1 MCLDKQ
7 VLYCL
12 VSEVTTKGQMRAVR
26 GCQLKQREKPLSI
39 SILSDGNFRCFRQS
53 TWYFSFW
60 SNNEYLSKRNWIW
73 SSCWNDINTDA
84 RRNLCSTWISQ
95 TIETIDCHSTELKQ
109 SCALWKMVRLK
120 PFFFYFPQTH
130 NLYEYGIKNL
140 ISSYFDRGKQI

>member
-53 TWYFSFW
+53 T
-60 SNNEYLSKRNWIW
+60 
-73 SSCWNDINTDA
+73 
-84 RRNLCSTWISQ
+84 
-95 TIETIDCHSTELKQ
+95 
-109 SCALWKMVRLK
+109 
-120 PFFFYFPQTH
+120 
-130 NLYEYGIKNL
+130 
-140 ISSYFDRGKQI
+140 